1 MRGIAG
7 PCSNPSRPLRV
18 PVSERETK
26 FPSDES
32 LELAKVAQYY
42 DVIAGRGALR
52 DELHAIFNQD
62 FEFTPLHQYL
72 AEIPAPLLILTTNYD
87 DLIERAFSNLNPPRP
102 YDVVIH
108 TSEPEY
114 GEQILWRSYEAP
126 DPKKVNPNELFLELS
141 ETTVVYK
148 MHGTVDRQK
157 EGLDQYV
164 ITEDDYIEF
173 LARMTKRKAIPSIF
187 AEPLQSRHFL
197 FLGYGLWDWNLRVVL
212 NRIDKDVFQRSKTK
226 RTKDIKYWSIQSE
239 VRPIEQRFWQER
251 GVEVFKMEIEEFV
264 EKLRAS

>member
-1 MRGIAG
+1 M
-7 PCSNPSRPLRV
+7 
-18 PVSERETK
+18 
-26 FPSDES
+26 
-32 LELAKVAQYY
+32 
-42 DVIAGRGALR
+42 
-52 DELHAIFNQD
+52 
-62 FEFTPLHQYL
+62 HQYL

-108 TSEPEY
+108 TSEAKY
-114 GEQILWRSYEAP
+114 GEQILWRPFSASEP
-126 DPKKVNPNELFLELS
+126 IEVNPNKLDIDLS
-141 ETTVVYK
+141 ETSVVYK
-148 MHGTVDRQK
+148 MHGTVDRRK

-173 LARMTKRKAIPSIF
+173 LARMIKSKAIPSAF
-187 AEPLQSRHFL
+187 AQALQTRHFL

-212 NRIDKDVFQRSKTK
+212 NRIEKDVFQRSKTK

-251 GVEVFKMEIEEFV
+251 GVEVFEMEIEKFV
-264 EKLRAS
+264 EKLRTA